1 MGLVPFQK
9 SRERGGLSTV
19 SGFSKKAACANHTM
33 MVSGADTESA
43 STLIVPF
50 QPPEP

>member
-9 SRERGGLSTV
+9 SHERGISLSTM

-33 MVSGADTESA
+33 MVPGADTDSPA
-43 STLIVPF
+43 P
-50 QPPEP
+50 